1 MITLTIIVFGH
12 THLYKYNLELNCDS
26 LVSHHTWFFL
36 FYALFSG
43 KKLRK
48 DSKTYQDLPSLLEMS
63 ILFTLADVAAVA
75 KTWST
80 TGIHFL
86 LLKPRKA
93 KGSGDTPWYT
103 MDVLCMYA
111 KAFCIVYSRSF
122 LCLLLMRLSCWYV
135 LGVLIMCYSICW
147 QNLDETSFF
156 HTLQFNRVEKG
167 RTTFFAMY
175 SDKIA
180 LWWYCKCR
188 LYFQWEIQGLR
199 KSLWY
204 FFDRRC

>member
-93 KGSGDTPWYT
+93 KGSGDTPWYYGCT
-103 MDVLCMYA
+103 VYVCKSVLHCVFKVLSVSLSHEVELLICVGCFDNVLLYMLTKSWRNIFFSHFA
-111 KAFCIVYSRSF
+111 IQQSGKRQNHVFC
-122 LCLLLMRLSCWYV
+122 YV
-135 LGVLIMCYSICW
+135 L
-147 QNLDETSFF
+147 
-156 HTLQFNRVEKG
+156 R
-167 RTTFFAMY
+167 
-175 SDKIA
+175 
-180 LWWYCKCR
+180 
-188 LYFQWEIQGLR
+188 
-199 KSLWY
+199 
-204 FFDRRC
+204 

>member
-12 THLYKYNLELNCDS
+12 THLYKYNLELKCDS

-199 KSLWY
+199 KCWGRHTL
-204 FFDRRC
+204 F

>member
-1 MITLTIIVFGH
+1 MTLERFQKR
-12 THLYKYNLELNCDS
+12 LKYNFVLNCDS
-26 LVSHHTWFFL
+26 LVLPHMLFPFL
-36 FYALFSG
+36 CTFLG

-156 HTLQFNRVEKG
+156 FHTL
-167 RTTFFAMY
+167 A
-175 SDKIA
+175 
-180 LWWYCKCR
+180 
-188 LYFQWEIQGLR
+188 IQQSGKR
-199 KSLWY
+199 QN
-204 FFDRRC
+204 